1 MMVYCTRIAWVLVCW
16 RMC

>member
-1 MMVYCTRIAWVLVCW
+1 MVYCTRIAWVLVCW